1 MTERDPELVRL
12 LVLEIERHV
21 TELDPKN
28 LDASRRAVHA
38 LKGSASLAGERELA
52 TELTLIERRL
62 RQDEVAAV
70 ESARALLETAKSR
83 LARGKR
89 ATAAAWPEPPT
100 DLRGRP
106 LEPSLFAAYHSEV
119 TDRLLAIDEILGG
132 DLPPLEKQT
141 LLDRHIHTI
150 KGAASAIGDEP
161 MAWFCH
167 GLEDDLRRSGAGL
180 EAATRTADEIARH
193 RSVLGALLDDP
204 DAALDLLRKIARPR
218 STHPTLAPET
228 ERVRGED
235 ATVRVS
241 FGALDRLLARISTG
255 TFVRDALLE
264 GAAREASAA
273 EQVRALRTE
282 LAEALRLI
290 GPPRPWGA
298 PAAAIHRIERVA
310 KALGAMSERFDAAA
324 SDVRRRDPLLRE
336 GVVHAKKEIAQLR
349 EAPLGTLFARLA
361 VAIDTEARRTGKE
374 VVVRAAGD
382 SETIDRRVLEQLV
395 EPCLQIAR
403 NSVAHG
409 VEDPRTRESAGKPR
423 AGTITI
429 DAKKVGGRL
438 RLTLADDGA
447 GVDVAAVRAH
457 ALAIGAV
464 GTELAAHA
472 DDDTLLALLFL
483 PGFSTR
489 KTADLLAGRG
499 VGLDIVQA
507 SIQRLGGGIRLS
519 STVGAGLRTQID
531 VPVERGVA
539 RVVFLRC
546 GRDEYALDAT
556 QVAGVSPNEGSEA
569 ELTPHLAACL
579 EREGARPRAEPANPA
594 LRIQLVS
601 EDASTEPT
609 LVAVDAVS
617 HVEELLVRPLG
628 PLVASLGPYA
638 GAVQR
643 EGGALRLVLDGFAL
657 APRARALA
665 RVQAGIPSERPP
677 AA

>member
-1 MTERDPELVRL
+1 MTARDPELVRL
-12 LVLEIERHV
+12 LVLEIERH
-21 TELDPKN
+21 EPQLDVAD
-28 LDASRRAVHA
+28 LDACRRAIHA
-38 LKGSASLAGERELA
+38 LKGSAALAGERELS
-52 TELTLIERRL
+52 TELTLLERRL
-62 RQDEVAAV
+62 RENDLEAIDA
-70 ESARALLETAKSR
+70 ARALLATAKRR
-83 LARGKR
+83 LERGKR
-89 ATAAAWPEPPT
+89 ATEAAWPEPPA
-100 DLRGRP
+100 DLAGRP
-106 LEPSLFAAYHSEV
+106 LDPALFAAYHSEV
-119 TDRLLAIDEILGG
+119 TDRLSAIDEILGG
-132 DLPPLEKQT
+132 DLPMLEKQT

-167 GLEDDLRRSGAGL
+167 GLEDDLRRGGGTGS
-180 EAATRTADEIARH
+180 EVATRTVDEVARH
-193 RSVLGALLDDP
+193 RTTLGALLDDP
-204 DAALDLLRKIARPR
+204 TAALDMLRKIARPK

-228 ERVRGED
+228 ERARGED

-241 FGALDRLLARISTG
+241 FGALDRLLGRISTG

-264 GAAREASAA
+264 GAAREATAA
-273 EQVRALRTE
+273 ERARSLRAD

-298 PAAAIHRIERVA
+298 PAAAIHRIERVV
-310 KALGAMSERFDAAA
+310 KALGAMSDELDAAA

-336 GVVHAKKEIAQLR
+336 GVVRAKKEIAQLR
-349 EAPLGTLFARLA
+349 EAPLGTLFARITA
-361 VAIDTEARRTGKE
+361 AIDAEARRTGRE
-374 VVVRAAGD
+374 VVVRAAGEA
-382 SETIDRRVLEQLV
+382 ETIDRRVLEKLA

-409 VEDPRTRESAGKPR
+409 IEDPAAREAAGKAR

-438 RLTLADDGA
+438 RLTITDDGA

-457 ALAIGAV
+457 ATEIGAV
-464 GTELAAHA
+464 GPELAAHA

-499 VGLDIVQA
+499 VGLDIVSSA
-507 SIQRLGGGIRLS
+507 IQRLGGGIRLS
-519 STVGAGLRTQID
+519 TKLGQGLRTQID

-556 QVAGVSPNEGSEA
+556 QVAGIAPNEGA
-569 ELTPHLAACL
+569 LADLTPHLASCL
-579 EREGARPRAEPANPA
+579 DRGESASGAF
-594 LRIQLVS
+594 RIELVGEEATS
-601 EDASTEPT
+601 DPT
-609 LVAVDAVS
+609 LVAVDSVS

-628 PLVASLGPYA
+628 PLVASLGPFA

-657 APRARALA
+657 VPRARALA
-665 RVQAGIPSERPP
+665 RVQAGIPSDRPN
-677 AA
+677 ASGAG